1 MKTSN
6 IGHSYVCEGLSA
18 PNHWMFIEYRIPLP
32 WRVISERLL
41 FDCGEQHSELLE
53 QDKDTKGLLFHDRDV
68 VSAFF
73 G

>member
-1 MKTSN
+1 
-6 IGHSYVCEGLSA
+6 
-18 PNHWMFIEYRIPLP
+18 MFIEYRIPLP

-68 VSAFF
+68 VSALFF